1 MSKED
6 FYDVL
11 GVSRDAGAGDIKTA
25 YRKMAMK
32 YHPDRNPGDAEAEN
46 NFKKVNEAYDIL
58 KDEEKRAAYDR
69 FGHQAFD
76 GMGGMGG
83 GQRGGFG
90 ADFSSSFADVFDDLF
105 GEFMGGRRG
114 GRARGTDLRYNM
126 EITLEEAYEGKQAT
140 IRVPGSVPCER
151 CEGSGAASGTRP
163 ETCSTCSGHGKVR
176 AQQGF
181 FTLERTCPACGG
193 AGKVIKD
200 PCGACAGTG
209 RQEKERSLAVDIPA
223 GIEDGTKI
231 RLTGEGEA
239 GPRGAPSGDLYIF
252 LSVKPHSLFQR
263 DGHDIYFRLP
273 IAMTDAALGGA
284 VEVPTLD
291 GGRSRINI
299 PEGTQSGRQFRL
311 RGKGM
316 PALRGRG
323 HGDMYVQTMVET
335 PVHLTRK
342 QKDLLKEFAKAG
354 SEKNNPETSGFFAR
368 VKDFFD
374 GTKS

>member
-11 GVSRDAGAGDIKTA
+11 GVGREASGAEIKAA
-25 YRKMAMK
+25 YRKLAMK
-32 YHPDRNPGDAEAEN
+32 YHPDRNAGDAQSEDA
-46 NFKKVNEAYDIL
+46 FKKVNEAYDVL

-76 GMGGMGG
+76 GMGGGG
-83 GQRGGFG
+83 GRHGFG

-114 GRARGTDLRYNM
+114 GRSRGADLRYNM
-126 EITLEEAYEGKQAT
+126 EITLEEAYLGKQAT
-140 IRVPGSVPCER
+140 IRVPGSVPCED

-163 ETCSTCSGHGKVR
+163 EICATCSGHGKVR

-181 FTLERTCPACGG
+181 FTLERTCPSCGG
-193 AGKVIKD
+193 VGRVIKD
-200 PCGACAGTG
+200 PCTSCGGTG
-209 RQEKERSLAVDIPA
+209 RQQKERSLSVDIPA

-231 RLTGEGEA
+231 RLTGEGET
-239 GPRGAPSGDLYIF
+239 GQRGAQSGDLYIF
-252 LSVKPHSLFQR
+252 LSITPHNLFQR
-263 DGHDIYFRLP
+263 DGHDIFCRVP
-273 IAMTDAALGGA
+273 IAMTEAALGGS

-291 GGRSRINI
+291 GGRSRITI

-342 QKDLLKEFAKAG
+342 QKELLKEFQKAG
-354 SEKNNPETSGFFAR
+354 TEKNNPETSGFFAR

-374 GTKS
+374 SAKG

>member
-11 GVSRDAGAGDIKTA
+11 GVSRDASGADIKSA
-25 YRKMAMK
+25 YRKLAMK
-32 YHPDRNPGDAEAEN
+32 YHPDRNAGDAESEA
-46 NFKKVNEAYDIL
+46 NFKKVSEAYEIL
-58 KDEEKRAAYDR
+58 KDDDKRAAYDR

-76 GMGGMGG
+76 GMGAGPG
-83 GQRGGFG
+83 RGGFG

-114 GRARGTDLRYNM
+114 GRSRGADLRYNM
-126 EITLEEAYEGKQAT
+126 EITLEDAFEGKQAT
-140 IRVPGSVPCER
+140 IRVPGSVACED
-151 CEGSGAASGTRP
+151 CEGSGAAAGTRP
-163 ETCSTCSGHGKVR
+163 ETCATCSGHGKVR

-181 FTLERTCPACGG
+181 FTLERTCPSCGG
-193 AGKVIKD
+193 VGRVIKN
-200 PCGACAGTG
+200 PCGSCGGSG
-209 RQEKERSLAVDIPA
+209 RQQKERSLSVDIPP
-223 GIEDGTKI
+223 GVEDGTRI

-239 GPRGAPSGDLYIF
+239 GQRGAQAGDLYIF

-263 DGHDIYFRLP
+263 DGLDLFCRVP
-273 IAMTDAALGGA
+273 IAMTEAALGTHL
-284 VEVPTLD
+284 EVPTLD
-291 GGRSRINI
+291 GGRSRVTI

-342 QKDLLKEFAKAG
+342 QKELLKEFAKAG
-354 SEKNNPETSGFFAR
+354 TEKNSPESSGFFAR

-374 GTKS
+374 GAKG